1 MTEFVGGRSQAE
13 YMARVRDLPQRKCLV
28 VAVDVGKHS
37 AMGLIAD
44 HCGQIF
50 GDPVDFA
57 LTLPGATA
65 LEQAVRSAVHHS
77 DAASVR
83 IGIEA
88 AGHYHR
94 ALAAHLRDRGFDV
107 VELNPY
113 QVKLARGQ
121 MGQARVKT
129 DLRDC
134 MAMIELLVRGQGW
147 PLRASEEATAEQRAW
162 VAHRRRK
169 LHAAKA
175 LCAQIHALAD
185 TAVPG
190 LTGCF
195 TTGLESPTLRMLLAT
210 LPDPGRIAALDV
222 TALVGHAADHG
233 RRMLRPKA
241 SQVITAAR
249 EAMCVPEADRAIAAR
264 LLTGEMA
271 EYETLLADLGAA
283 DRELAGLLQHTPAGV
298 LLSVPGVGPVTASYY
313 GAALGDPH
321 RFSSADAAWR
331 YAGLAP
337 TSYESAG
344 HRGSARINKIGSV
357 ELRQA
362 VITLGV
368 CVAQHHPDFAAYKQR
383 LREAGKKPMVASI
396 ATAHR
401 VHRLTFAL
409 MRSQQPYDA
418 ERWTAA
424 VTAGRARNRPVTA
437 SAQVTRTT

>member
-13 YMARVRDLPQRKCLV
+13 YMTRVRDLPQKKCLV
-28 VAVDVGKHS
+28 VAVDVGKRS

-50 GDPVDFA
+50 GEPVDFE
-57 LTLPGATA
+57 LTLPGASA
-65 LEQAVRSAVHHS
+65 LEHAVRSAARHS
-77 DAASVR
+77 DAASIR

-94 ALAAHLRDRGFDV
+94 SLAARLRDRGFDV

-121 MGQARVKT
+121 MGQARTKT

-134 MAMIELLVRGQGW
+134 MAMIEMLIRGQGW
-147 PLRASEEATAEQRAW
+147 PLRASEESTAEQRAW

-175 LCAQIHALAD
+175 LGAQIHALAD
-185 TAVPG
+185 TAAPG
-190 LTGCF
+190 LTSCF
-195 TTGLESPTLRMLLAT
+195 TTGLESKTLRMLLAT
-210 LPDPGRIAALDV
+210 LPHPGRIASLD
-222 TALVGHAADHG
+222 TAALVRHAAAHG

-241 SQVITAAR
+241 SQVIAAAR
-249 EAMCVPEADRAIAAR
+249 EAMCPPEADRAIAAR
-264 LLTGEMA
+264 LLSDELA
-271 EYETLLADLGAA
+271 EYETLLADLAAA
-283 DRELAGLLQHTPAGV
+283 DRELARLLPRTAAGV

-344 HRGSARINKIGSV
+344 HRGPARISKIGSV

-362 VITLGV
+362 VIALGTGISL
-368 CVAQHHPDFAAYKQR
+368 HHPDFAAYKQR
-383 LREAGKKPMVASI
+383 LRDAGKKPMVAAI

-401 VHRLTFAL
+401 AHRLTFAL

-418 ERWTAA
+418 ERWNTA
-424 VTAGRARNRPVTA
+424 VIAGRARSRPVTA
-437 SAQVTRTT
+437 THPPARTT